1 MVPRRRAATCEP
13 RGVRMTLANQLTLI
27 RLVAVVPVMVALYLP
42 FGWART
48 VALVVYVLAILTDYF
63 DGIVARRSGEVTG
76 FGKLMDSIADKA
88 LIVSIFFA
96 LVGEG
101 SMAAW
106 MAAIMVIREFAVTG
120 MRMVAL
126 EAGEVIAAN
135 RWGKAKMNAQS
146 LAVFILLLGEPG
158 ASGWRGVVSEI
169 GWWAMLVA
177 VVLTLLSGWSYLRD
191 TPRILSITSKR
202 DQRL

>member
-1 MVPRRRAATCEP
+1 MS
-13 RGVRMTLANQLTLI
+13 LANQLTLI

-42 FGWART
+42 YDWARILAVILY
-48 VALVVYVLAILTDYF
+48 VAALLTDYF
-63 DGIVARRSGEVTG
+63 DGIIARRNNEVSG

-88 LIVSIFFA
+88 LIVSLFFA
-96 LVGEG
+96 LVGEQ
-101 SMAAW
+101 SMASW

-120 MRMVAL
+120 LRMVAL
-126 EAGEVIAAN
+126 EGGEVIAAN

-146 LAVFILLLGEPG
+146 IAVFILLVGDPRAE
-158 ASGWRGVVSEI
+158 GWRSVVSDI

-177 VVLTLLSGWSYLRD
+177 VVLTILSGWSYLKD
-191 TPRILSITSKR
+191 TPRILAVTSKR

>member
-1 MVPRRRAATCEP
+1 MN
-13 RGVRMTLANQLTLI
+13 LANQLTMV
-27 RLVAVVPVMVALYLP
+27 RLVAVAPVMVALYLP
-42 FGWART
+42 FGWARW
-48 VALVVYVLAILTDYF
+48 VAVAVYVGAILTDYF
-63 DGIVARRSGEVTG
+63 DGIVARRSNKVTG
-76 FGKLMDSIADKA
+76 FGKLIDSIADKA

-106 MAAIMVIREFAVTG
+106 MAAVMVIREFAVTG
-120 MRMVAL
+120 LRMVAL
-126 EAGEVIAAN
+126 ETGEVIAAN

-146 LAVFILLLGEPG
+146 IAVFILLVAGPG
-158 ASGWRGVVSEI
+158 AEGWRGFLGEV

-191 TPRILSITSKR
+191 APRILSVTSKR
-202 DQRL
+202 EQRL

>member
-1 MVPRRRAATCEP
+1 MN
-13 RGVRMTLANQLTLI
+13 LANQLTMV

-42 FGWART
+42 FGWARW
-48 VALVVYVLAILTDYF
+48 VAVVVYVGAILTDYF
-63 DGIVARRSGEVTG
+63 DGIVARRSNKVTG
-76 FGKLMDSIADKA
+76 FGKLIDSIADKA

-106 MAAIMVIREFAVTG
+106 MAAVMVIREFAVTG
-120 MRMVAL
+120 LRMVAL
-126 EAGEVIAAN
+126 ETGEVIAAN

-146 LAVFILLLGEPG
+146 LAVFILLVAEPG
-158 ASGWRGVVSEI
+158 AEGWRGFLGGV

-177 VVLTLLSGWSYLRD
+177 VFLTLLSGWSYFRD
-191 TPRILSITSKR
+191 APRILSVTSKR
-202 DQRL
+202 EQRL